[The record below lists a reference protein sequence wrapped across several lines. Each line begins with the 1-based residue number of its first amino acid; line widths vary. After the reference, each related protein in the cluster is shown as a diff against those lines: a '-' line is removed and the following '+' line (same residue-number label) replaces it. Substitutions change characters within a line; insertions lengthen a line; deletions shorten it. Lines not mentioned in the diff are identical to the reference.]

1 VGTKF
6 GVYLFGTDLKRIGS
20 LALASPA
27 VAFAG
32 PGGKQKDRVYVV
44 DAAGNVLVLA
54 LAHQPD
60 K

>member
-1 VGTKF
+1 M
-6 GVYLFGTDLKRIGS
+6 YLFGTDLKRIGS